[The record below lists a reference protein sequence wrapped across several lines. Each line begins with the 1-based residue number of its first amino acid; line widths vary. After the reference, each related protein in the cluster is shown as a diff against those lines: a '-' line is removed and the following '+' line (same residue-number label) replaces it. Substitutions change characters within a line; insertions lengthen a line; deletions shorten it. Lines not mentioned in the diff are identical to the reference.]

1 MTHCSSPHPE
11 LPGFSAKTGQRII
24 DDGRP
29 CYTVVVHLVGRGEE
43 GRILITPTRR
53 RAPLPKPSREPV
65 TICWILAHPDL
76 GWGEVGVTMKS
87 GWETGWGMPVAIG
100 DQYDL
105 TIDGGPANKVNYPY
119 GLDLTVEGRGIP
131 TIDPEVE
138 YDNDF

>member
-1 MTHCSSPHPE
+1 MSVTDNQLAIDSS
-11 LPGFSAKTGQRII
+11 LPLDA
-24 DDGRP
+24 
-29 CYTVVVHLVGRGEE
+29 
-43 GRILITPTRR
+43 
-53 RAPLPKPSREPV
+53 APLVKR
-65 TICWILAHPDL
+65 
-76 GWGEVGVTMKS
+76 
-87 GWETGWGMPVAIG
+87 GMPVAIG